1 MEKRT
6 QPKWQVPT
14 PSERVSLPDL
24 RLFNSLTSRKEDFV
38 PESGIKVRWYTCGP
52 TVYDV
57 SHMGHARTYIAFD
70 ALRRVLKDYFLF
82 DVVYVLNIT
91 DVDDKIIKRARQN
104 HLFDEY
110 VKMDNDLVG
119 VYGDIS
125 EAIRSLKEKSTCD
138 PDPDKREYFRK
149 EVDRLIGLLSSQS
162 PSGGD
167 AVAYLINHAR
177 DAIADVLDRKHGA
190 SVTDHRIFE
199 ALARN
204 FEDEYHKDM
213 QALNVLKPDV
223 LVRVTEFIGQ
233 IIEFIHRIIENG
245 FGYVAASGSVYFDTN
260 KFACDPMHFYGK
272 LVPTAY
278 GDTEQLAA
286 GEGELAASGEKR
298 SPNDFALWKSSK
310 RGEPAWPS
318 PWGLGRPGWHI
329 ECSVMASNI
338 LGDSMEIHSGGVDL
352 RFPHHDNELAQS
364 EAYFGH
370 SHWVHYFLHSGHLT
384 ISGCKMSKSLKN
396 FITIRDA
403 LKCHSAR
410 RLRLT
415 FLLHSWRD
423 TMDYSQDTLAE
434 AISYEKTLV
443 DFLYNA
449 TNLHLLAN
457 TMPASCRQSSHSS
470 EHPLRSHLAKAQQEV
485 YDALCDSCDIRRALA
500 VVKELVCLTD
510 QYILQ
515 LPNYKV
521 DLVHL
526 ADHVYL
532 VASFVLRLLRVLGV
546 ADLTLASDGTPVP
559 ADATVAGG
567 KISSKLRPI
576 QLDSDLKTDPSN
588 LLRRSWLSLDALTV
602 ERLVAALQT
611 TLSATQ
617 TLASALMTE
626 GDMFT
631 DIVDNVTAN
640 VHKEFGL
647 HLFNLPTDCLTLAVK
662 AKSKRTLSELLDN
675 PFGLETEVWPIVF
688 SLLLQLVLLRQSA
701 RARLLTTGVA
711 DKAQKQRILS
721 ACDRMRD
728 KDLVVAGVRLQDR
741 TSAADLV
748 SGIQLPP
755 CLGLVDASILAEEVR
770 DKPKQDNNKQA
781 KKVRSET
788 PAGKTGLQHPSEFFR
803 NQVDKYSAFDDK
815 GIPTHDL
822 NGNELSKSQLKKLKK
837 VYDAQVK
844 RHEAFVK
851 SKSVTDKER

>member
-1 MEKRT
+1 
-6 QPKWQVPT
+6 
-14 PSERVSLPDL
+14 
-24 RLFNSLTSRKEDFV
+24 
-38 PESGIKVRWYTCGP
+38 
-52 TVYDV
+52 
-57 SHMGHARTYIAFD
+57 
-70 ALRRVLKDYFLF
+70 
-82 DVVYVLNIT
+82 
-91 DVDDKIIKRARQN
+91 
-104 HLFDEY
+104 
-110 VKMDNDLVG
+110 MDNDLVG
-119 VYGDIS
+119 VYSDIS
-125 EAIRSLKEKSTCD
+125 EAIRTLKKKSTCD

-149 EVDRLIGLLSSQS
+149 EVDRLIGLLSSQ
-162 PSGGD
+162 PPNGGD

-177 DAIADVLDRKHGA
+177 DAIADVLDQKHGA
-190 SVTDHRIFE
+190 SITDHRIFE

-213 QALNVLKPDV
+213 QALNILKPDV

-233 IIEFIHRIIENG
+233 IIEFIQRIIENG

-286 GEGELAASGEKR
+286 GEGELAAGGEKR
-298 SPNDFALWKSSK
+298 SPSDFALWKSSK

-329 ECSVMASNI
+329 ECSVMASNV

-457 TMPASCRQSSHSS
+457 TLAASCRQSSHSS
-470 EHPLRSHLAKAQQEV
+470 EHPLRSHLAKTQQEV
-485 YDALCDSCDIRRALA
+485 YDAALC
-500 VVKELVCLTD
+500 
-510 QYILQ
+510 
-515 LPNYKV
+515 
-521 DLVHL
+521 

-576 QLDSDLKTDPSN
+576 QLDFDLKSDPSN
-588 LLRRSWLSLDALTV
+588 LLQRSWLSLDALTV
-602 ERLVAALQT
+602 ERVVAALQT
-611 TLSATQ
+611 TLTATQ

-626 GDMFT
+626 
-631 DIVDNVTAN
+631 DIVDDVTAN

-662 AKSKRTLSELLDN
+662 AKSKRTLSQLLDT
-675 PFGLETEVWPIVF
+675 PFGLETEIWPIVF

-701 RARLLTTGVA
+701 RARLLTTGAA

-728 KDLVVAGVRLQDR
+728 KDLVIAGVRLQDR

-770 DKPKQDNNKQA
+770 DKPKQENDKQA
-781 KKVRSET
+781 KKLRSEAA
-788 PAGKTGLQHPSEFFR
+788 AGKTGSQHPSEFFR
-803 NQVDKYSAFDDK
+803 SQLDKYSAFDDK

-844 RHEAFVK
+844 RHEAFMK
-851 SKSVTDKER
+851 SKSVTE

>member
-1 MEKRT
+1 
-6 QPKWQVPT
+6 
-14 PSERVSLPDL
+14 
-24 RLFNSLTSRKEDFV
+24 
-38 PESGIKVRWYTCGP
+38 
-52 TVYDV
+52 
-57 SHMGHARTYIAFD
+57 
-70 ALRRVLKDYFLF
+70 
-82 DVVYVLNIT
+82 
-91 DVDDKIIKRARQN
+91 
-104 HLFDEY
+104 
-110 VKMDNDLVG
+110 
-119 VYGDIS
+119 
-125 EAIRSLKEKSTCD
+125 
-138 PDPDKREYFRK
+138 
-149 EVDRLIGLLSSQS
+149 
-162 PSGGD
+162 
-167 AVAYLINHAR
+167 
-177 DAIADVLDRKHGA
+177 
-190 SVTDHRIFE
+190 
-199 ALARN
+199 
-204 FEDEYHKDM
+204 
-213 QALNVLKPDV
+213 
-223 LVRVTEFIGQ
+223 
-233 IIEFIHRIIENG
+233 
-245 FGYVAASGSVYFDTN
+245 
-260 KFACDPMHFYGK
+260 MHFYGK

-532 VASFVLRLLRVLGV
+532 VASFVLH
-546 ADLTLASDGTPVP
+546 
-559 ADATVAGG
+559 
-567 KISSKLRPI
+567 
-576 QLDSDLKTDPSN
+576 PSN

-770 DKPKQDNNKQA
+770 DKPKRPLQLDIVLSDRVKAFLLYWIPVVSRICAVYLPTSVRKSRESLRKKRTPPWPGDNHNSTRRIIQYQMKLSVRADREARKA
-781 KKVRSET
+781 KGMEDVKNAGNVRKLFHLIRSTGPRKPLISEINRDQNGSLICSKAERFDRWT
-788 PAGKTGLQHPSEFFR
+788 QYTERQFSLSAAISNPEFWPSTSEVSKYISLPALFKDGAAERDLREQIMRGVFSFFTADAPEALLVLDGVNGLVTRMAQTASWTKYDLKEEYEGDYEEFECCCCDLWKEVIAAVLVIILVLKTTHTNRRRIQSILMSIMWFGLFHTV
-803 NQVDKYSAFDDK
+803 N
-815 GIPTHDL
+815 
-822 NGNELSKSQLKKLKK
+822 
-837 VYDAQVK
+837 VK
-844 RHEAFVK
+844 
-851 SKSVTDKER
+851 DCQMN